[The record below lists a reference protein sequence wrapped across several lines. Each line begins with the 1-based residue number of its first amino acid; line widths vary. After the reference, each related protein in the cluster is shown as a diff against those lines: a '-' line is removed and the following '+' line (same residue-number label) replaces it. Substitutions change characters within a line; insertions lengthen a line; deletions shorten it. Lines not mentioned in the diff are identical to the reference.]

1 MFRFRWYA
9 VMLTL
14 AIVTVAVA
22 VGGCAESTPTKEPV
36 LVDGLE
42 DTMWIL
48 EAYGKPGNLRAVL
61 EGSEIT
67 AIFDSAEGQVNGSAG
82 CNSYFGGYQVNNDK
96 LAILD
101 LAHTERACLE
111 PEGVMEQEN
120 QYLKILRAVVS
131 YQVQDGELQINSGD
145 KILIYGA
152 K

>member
-1 MFRFRWYA
+1 MFRFKWYA

-22 VGGCAESTPTKEPV
+22 VGGCGESAPTLEPTPT
-36 LVDGLE
+36 DGLE
-42 DTMWIL
+42 DTTWIL

-82 CNSYFGGYQVNNDK
+82 CNNYFGSYKVNNDK

-101 LAHTERACLE
+101 QANTEMACFE
-111 PEGVMEQEN
+111 PEGIMEQEN

-131 YQVQDGELQINSGD
+131 YQVQDGELQIKSD
-145 KILIYGA
+145 DEILIYGA

>member
-22 VGGCAESTPTKEPV
+22 VGGCAESTPTQEPV
-36 LVDGLE
+36 SVDGLE
-42 DTMWIL
+42 DTTWIL
-48 EAYGKPGNLRAVL
+48 EAYGKPDNLRVVL

-67 AIFDSAEGQVNGSAG
+67 AIFGSAEGQVNGSAG
-82 CNSYFGGYQVNNDK
+82 CNSYFGDYQVNNDK
-96 LAILD
+96 LAILGI
-101 LAHTERACLE
+101 AHTERACFE

-145 KILIYGA
+145 EILIYGA